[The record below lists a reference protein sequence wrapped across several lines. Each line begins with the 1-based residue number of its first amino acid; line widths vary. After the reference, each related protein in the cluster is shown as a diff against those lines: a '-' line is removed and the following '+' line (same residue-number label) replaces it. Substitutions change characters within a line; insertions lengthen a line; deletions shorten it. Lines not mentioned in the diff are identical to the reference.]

1 MIENIDYWLLVVVAA
16 WIAWNLWT
24 RERRERIDA
33 GVRRA
38 ATVISLLV
46 VAAGGVMIIWPTAI
60 RGSNLGRGLLLVL
73 AGLALLAY
81 QRSGS
86 TG

>member
-1 MIENIDYWLLVVVAA
+1 MIENIDYWLIVLAAA

-38 ATVISLLV
+38 ATLISLLLA
-46 VAAGGVMIIWPTAI
+46 AAGVVMIVWPTVI
-60 RGSNLGRGLLLVL
+60 RGSDPGRGLLLVL
-73 AGLALLAY
+73 VGLALLAY